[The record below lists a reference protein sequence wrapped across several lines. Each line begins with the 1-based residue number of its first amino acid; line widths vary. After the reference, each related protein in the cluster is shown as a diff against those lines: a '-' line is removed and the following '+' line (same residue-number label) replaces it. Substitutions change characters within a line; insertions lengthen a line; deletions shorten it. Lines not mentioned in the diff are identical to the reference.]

1 MWVNIQRLHLKN
13 YQCISEHV
21 TLEMAPI
28 TFLYGPNS
36 AGKSAIYDALKLA
49 ASICNGKVSSEDL
62 NAAVHVGS
70 EGVAREMMVGL
81 GMKTSSWSRF
91 YTPSYI
97 PESSDPFDFCPE
109 LTSLIHIGGDELFDI
124 DVLFTYA
131 TAGKRSAN
139 LTQVTI
145 RESGKPVVVVDTQ
158 AETISVSRRSNVFSE
173 VNRCLSEDDV
183 ATSFE
188 ELCDE
193 SLVSNSF
200 SMDGDWV
207 RIKGYISND
216 GTTISDNIWNSL
228 EGGAPVLSTQDVFGK
243 QKWFLV
249 VMQFLVLGPIRSL
262 GEVAERGPRIGPI
275 RKIPDEGDLL
285 YFLRSERNG
294 LSVYRSYSGDRSS
307 WFDGSIAWANL
318 CENKEVVV
326 RDEDGNRKERT
337 ESLLDAVN
345 EWIGADAFLGMG
357 YSVRREMMSVA
368 ASPESDNPTEVE
380 EEKYRG
386 RLVPKYM
393 SRLYLVSTHNNADL
407 RVNQVG
413 SGVAQV
419 VPILVAG
426 FTAHQYFV
434 EQPELHLHP
443 KLQAQLTDFFISRW
457 ANYRVRVVL
466 ETHSEYLAL
475 RALRRIRETSYSNIR
490 HREFTLG
497 PGDVA
502 FYYFDNIGGTT
513 NITRLRVTN
522 DGEFVDR
529 WPKGFF
535 AERERELFDEY
546 D

>member
-1 MWVNIQRLHLKN
+1 MWINIQRLHLKN
-13 YQCISEHV
+13 YQCISDHV

-36 AGKSAIYDALKLA
+36 AGKSAIYDGIKLA
-49 ASICNGKVSSEDL
+49 ASICSGKVSSDDL

-70 EGVAREMMVGL
+70 EGVAREMIVGL
-81 GMKTSSWSRF
+81 GMKTASWSRF

-97 PESSDPFDFCPE
+97 PESSDPFDLCPE
-109 LTSLIHIGGDELFDI
+109 LTSLIHIGGDDLFDI

-139 LTQVTI
+139 LIQVTI
-145 RESGKPVVVVDTQ
+145 SESGEPVVVVDTH
-158 AETISVSRRSNVFSE
+158 AETISVSRRSNIFAE
-173 VNRCLSEDDV
+173 INRCLSADDV
-183 ATSFE
+183 AASFD

-193 SLVSNSF
+193 SLVSESF
-200 SMDGDWV
+200 LIDGDWV

-216 GTTISDNIWNSL
+216 GKTISDNIWSSL
-228 EGGAPVLSTQDVFGK
+228 EGGAPVFSSQDFFGK

-262 GEVAERGPRIGPI
+262 GDVAERGPRIGPI

-294 LSVYRSYSGDRSS
+294 LSVYRSYNGDSSS
-307 WFDGSIAWANL
+307 WFDGSVAWENL

-326 RDEDGNRKERT
+326 RDEDQHGEKRT
-337 ESLLDAVN
+337 ESLLNAVN

-357 YSVRREMMSVA
+357 YSVHQEMMNVIASSD
-368 ASPESDNPTEVE
+368 SPEKNE
-380 EEKYRG
+380 EEKYRD
-386 RLVPKYM
+386 RLVPKYI

-426 FTAHQYFV
+426 FTAYQYFV

-490 HREFTLG
+490 HREFSLSSV
-497 PGDVA
+497 DVA

-513 NITRLRVTN
+513 KITRLRVTN
-522 DGEFVDR
+522 DGEFLDR

-535 AERERELFDEY
+535 AEREQELFDEY